1 MKKIIIKYLNEEI
14 SEEELQL
21 LSTWVKKPENQEIFK
36 SYVQINHKLHK
47 TYQKVDADKAYKK
60 ILDQLDDVH
69 LEKRPQ
75 IINISSNWL
84 RYAAVFIGLLLI
96 GVVLVKKFDK
106 RDRLVNTSNITLE
119 LEDGSIQIVNE
130 YQNTVIVDSLGQII
144 SEQKENELIYFD
156 KVASQNAAE
165 TESPFNILKVPYGK
179 TFGIALSD
187 GSKVT
192 LNAGSQLK
200 YPVHFVKGKKRSVIL
215 NGEAYFDIAKDA
227 ERPFVVNTQ
236 DMDIQVLGTKFN
248 VTSYTQDEKTYT
260 VLVEGKVAAISKLQE
275 NDSIVLNPNQRVFF
289 HEGYLMQESVK
300 IEKYVGWLSGQ
311 LVFIDDSFDVIAHK
325 LERKFDLKIINKYPA
340 LDEITIT
347 ATFKDQD
354 MHEILK
360 TFQTYLPFKYTIK
373 NGAVTITKPDQQ

>member
-14 SEEELQL
+14 SKEELQL
-21 LSTWVKKPENQEIFK
+21 LSAWVKKPENQETFK
-36 SYVQINHKLHK
+36 SYVQINHKLNK

-75 IINISSNWL
+75 IIKISSNWL
-84 RYAAVFIGLLLI
+84 RYAAVFIGFLLI
-96 GVVLVKKFDK
+96 GVVLIKKLDK
-106 RDRLVNTSNITLE
+106 EDSFVSTSNITLE
-119 LEDGSIQIVNE
+119 LEDGSIQIVHEN
-130 YQNTVIVDSLGQII
+130 QNTVIVDSLGLIV

-156 KVASQNAAE
+156 KVALRGAE
-165 TESPFNILKVPYGK
+165 EKEPHFNILKVPYGK

-187 GSKVT
+187 GSKIT

-215 NGEAYFDIAKDA
+215 NGEAYFDIAKDT
-227 ERPFVVNTQ
+227 EHPFVVNTK
-236 DMDIQVLGTKFN
+236 DMDIQVLGTQFN

-260 VLVEGKVAAISKLQE
+260 VLVEGKVAAKSKLQE
-275 NDSIVLNPNQRVFF
+275 NDSIILSPNQRVFF
-289 HEGYLMQESVK
+289 EEGYLKHESVK

-311 LVFIDDSFDVIAHK
+311 LVFIDDSFAVIAHK
-325 LERKFDLKIINKYPA
+325 LERKFDLKIVNEYPA
-340 LDEITIT
+340 LDDITIT

-354 MHEILK
+354 IHEILK

-373 NGAVTITKPDQQ
+373 NGTVTITEPDQK